1 MIVLIELNS
10 LSLRL
15 GTKQIFENLNFKA
28 EKGEKIGV
36 IGGEGAGKSTFLDL
50 IARREY
56 PDSGKLNITGH
67 IVNPNKDIYNFSE
80 LIRLSAV
87 FSTRNAYDA
96 IEPARNIRNTAS
108 LNANQ

>member
-1 MIVLIELNS
+1 MVLIEFKS

-15 GTKQIFENLNFKA
+15 GTKQIFEELNFKA

-56 PDSGKLNITGH
+56 PDSGKLNVTGH
-67 IVNPNKDIYNFSE
+67 VVNPNKDIYNFSE
-80 LIRLSAV
+80 LGMAAMTKAERFKSIMI
-87 FSTRNAYDA
+87 NA
-96 IEPARNIRNTAS
+96 I
-108 LNANQ
+108 